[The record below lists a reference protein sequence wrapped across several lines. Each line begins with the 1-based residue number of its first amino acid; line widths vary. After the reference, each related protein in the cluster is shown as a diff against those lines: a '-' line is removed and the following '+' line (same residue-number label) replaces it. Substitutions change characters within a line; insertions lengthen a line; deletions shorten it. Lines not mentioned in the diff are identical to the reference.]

1 MPFVVVTLYVLPF
14 VFWFYSDGSAIC
26 RIRDLPWLQAARLHP
41 RFAVASG
48 GAPDGDGRAEGEA
61 VDVCSVNTC

>member
-1 MPFVVVTLYVLPF
+1 
-14 VFWFYSDGSAIC
+14 
-26 RIRDLPWLQAARLHP
+26 
-41 RFAVASG
+41 VASG

>member
-1 MPFVVVTLYVLPF
+1 MHPLFAASAVCRIRRLPHPPFAASV
-14 VFWFYSDGSAIC
+14 IC
-26 RIRDLPWLQAARLHP
+26 RIRDLPHP

-48 GAPDGDGRAEGEA
+48 GAPDGDSRAEGEA

>member
-1 MPFVVVTLYVLPF
+1 MDPRFAA
-14 VFWFYSDGSAIC
+14 SAIC
-26 RIRDLPWLQAARLHP
+26 RGFRRRACIRGLPWLQAARLHP

>member
-1 MPFVVVTLYVLPF
+1 MSVAVRFSVVF
-14 VFWFYSDGSAIC
+14 GC
-26 RIRDLPWLQAARLHP
+26 IRDLPHP

-48 GAPDGDGRAEGEA
+48 GVSGDGDGDGRAEGEA